1 MVHVFIE
8 QSLSDPDKDT
18 YMDQE
23 SKKKTYIENRSI
35 TLKIFIVTGLLNHN
49 TYLLDL
55 TKLASGPLPGTY
67 HKQEFTSRNA
77 ALKLKNDNRYTLPL
91 VHATDIA
98 C

>member
-1 MVHVFIE
+1 MHIFIE
-8 QSLSDPDKDT
+8 QNLSDPDKDT

-23 SKKKTYIENRSI
+23 SKTKTFIENRSI
-35 TLKIFIVTGLLNHN
+35 KIKISIVTDLLNHN
-49 TYLLDL
+49 TYPLEL

-67 HKQEFTSRNA
+67 HKNEFTSRNA
-77 ALKLKNDNRYTLPL
+77 ALKLKSDNRYTLPL

>member
-1 MVHVFIE
+1 MVHV
-8 QSLSDPDKDT
+8 SLNGVYQTLHLHGSRVEEKN
-18 YMDQE
+18 
-23 SKKKTYIENRSI
+23 YIENRSI
-35 TLKIFIVTGLLNHN
+35 TIKIFIVTGLLNHN